1 MGICVITGASSGI
14 GREFFRQLTEGTERF
29 DEYWVIARR
38 EEPLREL
45 QALTE
50 VPLRILALDLSVQ
63 ADCEAYGAALDA
75 AQADVRL
82 LVHCAGFGKFE
93 ATEKVG
99 LETNLN
105 MVDLN
110 VKATV
115 SVDLL
120 TLPHMRAGARII
132 NIASVAALQP
142 VPWINTYAATKA
154 FVLSFSRSL
163 NREVR
168 SRGITVTAVCPF
180 WTKTAFFDRAVKADE
195 TPVVKKYAAMYDP
208 ADIARRALR
217 DSRRGKDVSF
227 YGFIARGQAL
237 LVKFLPMP
245 MVMNTWQSQQKLK

>member
-1 MGICVITGASSGI
+1 
-14 GREFFRQLTEGTERF
+14 
-29 DEYWVIARR
+29 
-38 EEPLREL
+38 
-45 QALTE
+45 
-50 VPLRILALDLSVQ
+50 
-63 ADCEAYGAALDA
+63 
-75 AQADVRL
+75 
-82 LVHCAGFGKFE
+82 
-93 ATEKVG
+93 
-99 LETNLN
+99 
-105 MVDLN
+105 
-110 VKATV
+110 V
-115 SVDLL
+115 S
-120 TLPHMRAGARII
+120 TRPPGS
-132 NIASVAALQP
+132 SVAALQP